1 MKVTR
6 YDKPWTHLVVDDFID
21 KDDFAVLS
29 KNYRKENSELGFTFR
44 GDGGRRVYQFDNLPD
59 KSRFEGRIL
68 SSVVKIWDD
77 YYHDINHG
85 LDKSDLVDNIIF
97 EWRNT
102 LPYDKNYRNVH
113 PDSAAKI
120 MSVVY
125 YISSHGVGTTL
136 LERVKEGEP
145 MIVRQTIEWK
155 PNRAFIFVRKGGDVG
170 ATYHKAENDI
180 PHERFTMN
188 LAICSKVDKKAYRE
202 RFRRKNERNK
212 EK

>member
-6 YDKPWTHLVVDDFID
+6 YDEPWTHLVVDDFID
-21 KDDFAVLS
+21 EDTFAYLS
-29 KNYRKENSELGFTFR
+29 SNYKSLFR
-44 GDGGRRVYQFDNLPD
+44 DNGGRSVHQFDKLPD
-59 KSRFEGRIL
+59 ESSLKGKIF

-77 YYHDINHG
+77 YYNDINHG
-85 LDKSDLVDNIIF
+85 IDKSDLVDNIIL
-97 EWRNT
+97 EYRNT
-102 LPYDKNYRNVH
+102 LPYDENYRTVH
-113 PDSAAKI
+113 PDSPAKI
-120 MSVVY
+120 MSTVY

-170 ATYHKAENDI
+170 ATWHKAENDI

-188 LAICSKVDKKAYRE
+188 LSICSKVDKKAYRE
-202 RFRRKNERNK
+202 RFRRKNERN
-212 EK
+212 

>member
-21 KDDFAVLS
+21 EDTFAYLS
-29 KNYRKENSELGFTFR
+29 SNYKSLFR
-44 GDGGRRVYQFDNLPD
+44 DNGGRSTYQFDKLPD
-59 KSRFEGRIL
+59 ESSLKGKIF

-77 YYHDINHG
+77 YYNDINHG
-85 LDKSDLVDNIIF
+85 LDKSDLVDNIIL

-102 LPYDKNYRNVH
+102 LPYDENYRTVH
-113 PDSAAKI
+113 PDSPAKI
-120 MSVVY
+120 MSIVY

-170 ATYHKAENDI
+170 ATWHKAENDI

-188 LAICSKVDKKAYRE
+188 LSIRIE
-202 RFRRKNERNK
+202 I
-212 EK
+212 